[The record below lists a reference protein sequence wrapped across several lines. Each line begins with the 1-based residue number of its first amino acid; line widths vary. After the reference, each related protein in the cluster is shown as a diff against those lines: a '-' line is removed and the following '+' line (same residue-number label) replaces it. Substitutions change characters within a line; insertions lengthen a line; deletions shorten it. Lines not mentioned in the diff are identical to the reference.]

1 MNGRIDSLTH
11 EQLVWPVIPGP
22 PRVPR
27 VAEVRIRPPE
37 ASAEPNFARGRK
49 ESSRPPPDADVVWAS
64 RLMGLCALAGLAS
77 LALSCLVR

>member
-27 VAEVRIRPPE
+27 VAEVRIRSCATPVPPKL
-37 ASAEPNFARGRK
+37 ATGQK
-49 ESSRPPPDADVVWAS
+49 ESSRPPPDPDLVWAS
-64 RLMGLCALAGLAS
+64 RLMGACALAGLAS
-77 LALSCLVR
+77 LAVSYLVH